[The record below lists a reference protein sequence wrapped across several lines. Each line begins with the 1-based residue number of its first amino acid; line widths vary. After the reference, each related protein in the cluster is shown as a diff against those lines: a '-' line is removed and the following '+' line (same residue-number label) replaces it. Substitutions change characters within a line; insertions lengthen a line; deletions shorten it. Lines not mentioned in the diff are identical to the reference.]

1 MTRVLSM
8 PTSAATR
15 ERILTETIRAL
26 DEGGDRGVRVAR
38 VAQAAG
44 VTQGMVTY
52 HFETRDRLLAEA
64 HARRIGMTINDDV
77 STALALVV
85 NATSINEFVEGMNQ
99 LTGAVLQPERRSDRK
114 KRLSALSYALSD
126 DELFAAMRSE
136 FTVTVRY
143 FENVVDTAKLRGFI
157 RSDLDSRAIATMVM
171 GYSFGL
177 VLTTFDEH
185 AASESTLAEVI
196 SAFVEGLIVKPTT

>member
-1 MTRVLSM
+1 
-8 PTSAATR
+8 
-15 ERILTETIRAL
+15 
-26 DEGGDRGVRVAR
+26 
-38 VAQAAG
+38 
-44 VTQGMVTY
+44 
-52 HFETRDRLLAEA
+52 
-64 HARRIGMTINDDV
+64 
-77 STALALVV
+77 
-85 NATSINEFVEGMNQ
+85 
-99 LTGAVLQPERRSDRK
+99 
-114 KRLSALSYALSD
+114 
-126 DELFAAMRSE
+126 MRSE

-185 AASESTLAEVI
+185 AASESTLAQVI

>member
-1 MTRVLSM
+1 MVKVLSM

-15 ERILTETIRAL
+15 ERILVETIRAI

-64 HARRIGMTINDDV
+64 HARRIGKTINDDV
-77 STALALVV
+77 STALALAVR
-85 NATSINEFVEGMNQ
+85 ALTIEEFVSGMNQ
-99 LTGAVLQPERRSDRK
+99 LTAAVLDPQRREDRK
-114 KRLSALSYALSD
+114 KRMAALSYSLSD

-136 FTVTVRY
+136 YTAITGH
-143 FENVVDTAKLRGFI
+143 FENVIDTAKLRGFI

-171 GYSFGL
+171 SYSFGL
-177 VLTTFDEH
+177 VLATFDEQ
-185 AASESTLAEVI
+185 AATDESLGAVI
-196 SAFVEGLIVKPTT
+196 SAFVEGLVVTPSA

>member
-64 HARRIGMTINDDV
+64 HARRIGKTINDDV

>member
-1 MTRVLSM
+1 M

-38 VAQAAG
+38 VAEAAG

-64 HARRIGMTINDDV
+64 HARRIGKTINGDLN
-77 STALALVV
+77 SALALVA
-85 NATSINEFVEGMNQ
+85 NATSMDEFLAGMNQ
-99 LTGAVLQPERRSDRK
+99 LSGAMLSPERRSSRK

-185 AASESTLAEVI
+185 AASESTLAQVI

>member
-1 MTRVLSM
+1 M

-15 ERILTETIRAL
+15 ERILVETIRAL

-64 HARRIGMTINDDV
+64 HARRIGKTVNDDV

-114 KRLSALSYALSD
+114 KRLAALSYSLSD
-126 DELFAAMRSE
+126 DDLFAAMRAE
-136 FTVTVRY
+136 YTVTVGH
-143 FENVVDTAKLRGFI
+143 FVNVIDTAKLRGFI

-177 VLTTFDEH
+177 VLSTFDQQP
-185 AASESTLAEVI
+185 ASDSALAEVI
-196 SAFVEGLIVKPTT
+196 SAFVQGLLVTSTA